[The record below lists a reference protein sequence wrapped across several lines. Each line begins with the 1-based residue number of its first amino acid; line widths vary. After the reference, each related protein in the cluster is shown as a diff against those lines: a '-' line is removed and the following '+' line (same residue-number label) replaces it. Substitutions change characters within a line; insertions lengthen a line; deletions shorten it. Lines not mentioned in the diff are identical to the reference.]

1 MKFTVEEFLNRLPLP
16 ADEKWKDVVCD
27 VEALRK
33 KNVSLVL
40 FAPRGTDYQN
50 IHDEDEF
57 YFILRGSGELTV
69 DDKTFSF
76 ETGDAFLFPP
86 KFRIILKNLLAIL
99 QLGRFSFEEIS
110 CKVGKPAKK
119 KFII

>member
-1 MKFTVEEFLNRLPLP
+1 MNRLPLP

-57 YFILRGSGELTV
+57 YFIIRGSGELTIY
-69 DDKTFSF
+69 DKTFCC
-76 ETGDAFLFPP
+76 ETGDAFF
-86 KFRIILKNLLAIL
+86 
-99 QLGRFSFEEIS
+99 
-110 CKVGKPAKK
+110 VPAKVSHCYEN
-119 KFII
+119 FTDDFATWAIFF